1 MTSLI
6 TALFC
11 CRSRSAEFRQ
21 TWNTHLRQRPLYGRL
36 PFQVCGVSAD
46 LAHSPLPERSLRP
59 LLVPGLHRFDRL
71 GTLTPAGAFSAAS
84 FRSRSALFRQ
94 TCHTHP
100 RQRLLHSLPPF
111 QVCGVSADLAHI
123 PLRSI
128 LCGLSPFQ
136 VCGVS
141 ADLEHSPSP
150 EASLWPVAVP
160 GLRSFSRPGTL
171 TPAGAFSA
179 ASFRSRSAL
188 FRQTW
193 QTHPRQ
199 RLLHSLPPFQVC
211 CRFST

>member
-11 CRSRSAEFRQ
+11 CRSRSALFRQ
-21 TWNTHLRQRPLYGRL
+21 TW
-36 PFQVCGVSAD
+36 
-46 LAHSPLPERSLRP
+46 
-59 LLVPGLHRFDRL
+59 
-71 GTLTPAGAFSAAS
+71 
-84 FRSRSALFRQ
+84 
-94 TCHTHP
+94 HTHP
-100 RQRLLHSLPPF
+100 
-111 QVCGVSADLAHI
+111 C
-123 PLRSI
+123 RSV

-160 GLRSFSRPGTL
+160 GLRSFSRLGTHSPAEHSLRPLLVPGLHRFDRLGTL

-179 ASFRSRSAL
+179 ASPRSRSAE

-193 QTHPRQ
+193 NTLARGFSMAGCRSRSAEFQQTWHTHPCRSV
-199 RLLHSLPPFQVC
+199 LCGLFPFQVC
-211 CRFST
+211 TFSTDLAHSPSPKASP

>member
-1 MTSLI
+1 MEAVPFCPILPISGTSWVVIQMTSLI

-11 CRSRSAEFRQ
+11 CRSRSAEFQQ

-59 LLVPGLHRFDRL
+59 LSVPGLRSFSRL
-71 GTLTPAGAFSAAS
+71 GTHSPAGAFSAAS
-84 FRSRSALFRQ
+84 PRSRSAEFRQ
-94 TCHTHP
+94 TWNTYPC
-100 RQRLLHSLPPF
+100 
-111 QVCGVSADLAHI
+111 
-123 PLRSI
+123 RSV

-193 QTHPRQ
+193 HTHPRQ